1 MPTDA
6 NAQLN
11 PAEDLALE
19 SPREADGRWVAQV
32 VDARVVAVAVGEE
45 DAKRAALVL
54 GLRVVADRV
63 ERGDSVQDALLAAF
77 AALQDGMDY
86 TAARKVTRVLRAL
99 LKVGGELKQRAEN
112 LRALTAT
119 KGKGTEPEGV

>member
-1 MPTDA
+1 MSTDA

-32 VDARVVAVAVGEE
+32 ADARVVAVAVGEE

-63 ERGDSVQDALLAAF
+63 ERGDTVQDALLAAF
-77 AALQDGMDY
+77 AALQEGMDH